1 MEESKWILEIIGNNI
16 KAART
21 LKGITQEQLAE
32 EMRVSDKFIS
42 MAERGASGLSLT
54 SIVNLCKFL
63 DMEPNTLFNG
73 IVNFTED
80 IDTQI
85 KNQISLLSHQDKIFL
100 LDVIKYILSKGSQ

>member
-1 MEESKWILEIIGNNI
+1 MEENKWILEIIGNNI
-16 KAART
+16 KTART

-32 EMRVSDKFIS
+32 EMKVSDKFIS
-42 MAERGASGLSLT
+42 MAERGASGLSII

-73 IVNFTED
+73 ILDYKQD

-85 KNQISLLSHQDKIFL
+85 KNQISLLSKEDKYFL
-100 LDVIKYILSKGSQ
+100 IDVIKYIQNKGN